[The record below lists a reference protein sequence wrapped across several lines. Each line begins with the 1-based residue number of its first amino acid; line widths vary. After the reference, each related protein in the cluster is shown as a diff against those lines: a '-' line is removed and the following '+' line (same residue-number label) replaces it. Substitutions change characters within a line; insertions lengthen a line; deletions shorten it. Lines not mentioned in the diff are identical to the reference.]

1 MLTVRKGLGFKIE
14 TTEGTAETITAAEMI
29 LAEDIKL
36 SPNVESLMRNPHLTT
51 LSKQAPVAGR
61 SQASVSFKVHKY
73 GGSAAGTA
81 PFWGALLQ
89 ACGFAETVVSSTS
102 VTYKPASSALKSAT
116 IKVFA
121 DGISYRLKGCRGTIS
136 EEMSAGQVPMFSF
149 NYSGLFDP
157 VTDVAAV
164 TDEATL
170 VGSAFPAFLPKP
182 FKAAL
187 LKIGTTYKA
196 ITEALS
202 WDMGITV
209 QYVPDANVT
218 TFKRVDITGREPS
231 GEMDAEAVTKATYD
245 FMDKLANKT
254 AIQIESF
261 TGADDSGNGTGT
273 LNTMTDSTKSWKT
286 DQWNTYKLRDSAGTV
301 FAITANNATAL
312 TVSGTPAS
320 GDYVIYQAGKLIYEK
335 MPKCVFETMSD
346 QDKGGIYNFGL
357 PFGIFMNTGDDELE
371 IVLT

>member
-1 MLTVRKGLGFKIE
+1 MLTARRGLGFKLE
-14 TTEGTAETITAAEMI
+14 AVEGTAETITAAEMI
-29 LAEDIKL
+29 LAEDIKF
-36 SPNVESLMRNPHLTT
+36 SPNVESLIRNPHLTT
-51 LSKQAPVAGR
+51 LSKQIPVAGR
-61 SQASVSFKVHKY
+61 AQASVSFKVQKY

-89 ACGFAETVVSSTS
+89 ACGFSETIVASTS
-102 VTYKPASSALKSAT
+102 VTYKPASSSLKTGT
-116 IKVFA
+116 IKAFV
-121 DGISYRLKGCRGTIS
+121 DGISYRLKSCRGTVS
-136 EEMSAGQVPMFSF
+136 EEMSAGQIPMLSF
-149 NYSGLFDP
+149 NFSGLFDP
-157 VTDVAAV
+157 VTDVSAI

-170 VGSAFPAFLPKP
+170 AGSAFPAFLPKP

-187 LKIGTTYKA
+187 LKLEGTYKA

-202 WDMGITV
+202 WDIGNKL

-218 TFKRVDITGREPS
+218 SFKRVDITGREPS

-245 FMDKLANKT
+245 FMGKLASKT

-261 TGADDSGNGTGT
+261 TGADDSGSGTGT
-273 LNTMTDSTKSWKT
+273 LNTMTDSTKNWKT

-312 TVSGTPAS
+312 TVSGTPAN

-346 QDKGGIYNFGL
+346 QDKGGIYNFGI
-357 PFGIFMNTGDDELE
+357 PFGIYMNSGDDEIE